1 MCLLYRKSR
10 QESNRRPPD
19 PQAAGDRSPKGPDGV
34 SRPGLL
40 VYELSPFG
48 YSKEWKSCCVYSRRS
63 DGGDLKKLFFP
74 LLLLTFVLS
83 ALAHY
88 LKWGAEV
95 EFALSGIAILFAAGF
110 LGKATESVA
119 HYAGQRL
126 GGFLNAT
133 FGNAAELIIAIFLIK
148 EGLFEIVKASLTGAI
163 IGNLLL
169 VLGVSALA
177 GGLKYKEQKFNVHLA
192 GQNATLMLLGVIA
205 LFVPAIFV
213 KTEHISSHNTMSIS
227 IIVAAFLILAYLGWL
242 FYSMITHKSYLE
254 DHVDTK
260 ADHGE
265 QAQWSRGLSILFL
278 TVSTVMVA
286 FISEWLVHTLDTFST
301 RFGLSELFIGAF
313 VVAIVGNAAEHSA
326 AVFLALKNKM
336 GAAVEIA
343 VGSSL
348 QIALFVAPV
357 LVFIS
362 LLFGNQMDLIFTT
375 IELAAIGVASLIA
388 ISISRDGSTTWFEG
402 KLLLIVYII
411 LGVCFY
417 FV

>member
-1 MCLLYRKSR
+1 LLR
-10 QESNRRPPD
+10 
-19 PQAAGDRSPKGPDGV
+19 
-34 SRPGLL
+34 
-40 VYELSPFG
+40 
-48 YSKEWKSCCVYSRRS
+48 
-63 DGGDLKKLFFP
+63 KLFFP
-74 LLLLTFVLS
+74 LLVVTFVLS
-83 ALAHY
+83 AISHY
-88 LKWGAEV
+88 LHWGSEL
-95 EFALSGIAILFAAGF
+95 EFAFAGIAILFAAGL

-148 EGLFEIVKASLTGAI
+148 EGLYDIVKASLTGAI

-169 VLGVSALA
+169 VLGASALV
-177 GGLKYKEQKFNVHLA
+177 GGLKFKEQKFNIHSA
-192 GQNATLMLLGVIA
+192 GQNASLMLLAVIA
-205 LFVPAIFV
+205 LFIPAIFV
-213 KTEHISSHNTMSIS
+213 KTEHISEHDTMTIS
-227 IIVAAFLILAYLGWL
+227 IVVAAFLILAYIGWL
-242 FYSMITHKSYLE
+242 IYSMITHKDLLE

-265 QAQWSRGLSILFL
+265 AAPWSKGLSVLL
-278 TVSTVMVA
+278 LVVATVMVA
-286 FISEWLVHTLDTFST
+286 FISEWLVHTLDTFSS
-301 RFGLSELFIGAF
+301 RFGLSELFVGAF

-326 AVFLALKNKM
+326 AIVLAMKNKM

-362 LLFGNQMDLIFTT
+362 LLFGGEMNLIFTT
-375 IELAAIGVASLIA
+375 IEIAAIGVAVLIA
-388 ISISRDGSTTWFEG
+388 TSISRDGSTTWFEG
-402 KLLLIVYII
+402 MLLLFVYLI
-411 LGVCFY
+411 LGVSFY